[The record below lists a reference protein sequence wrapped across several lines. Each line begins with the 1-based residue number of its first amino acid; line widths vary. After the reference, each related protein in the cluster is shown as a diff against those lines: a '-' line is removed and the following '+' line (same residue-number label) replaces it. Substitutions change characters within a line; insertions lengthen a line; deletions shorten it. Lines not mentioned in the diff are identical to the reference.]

1 MCVGGFLV
9 VVPHSA
15 GERGWGVRDI
25 CIDCGVVTLFVLTS
39 KSCDEGQVTSLIKG
53 YLNLENELYERTSC
67 YVLRAII
74 AVG

>member
-1 MCVGGFLV
+1 MNVGGV
-9 VVPHSA
+9 SEISA
-15 GERGWGVRDI
+15 LTVAS
-25 CIDCGVVTLFVLTS
+25 LHFFVLTS

-53 YLNLENELYERTSC
+53 YLNLENELYERASC